1 MPVPS
6 VLTMPELRLATRGSE
21 LALTQTEWVAQAL
34 RRTHPDL
41 VVSVVVIESSGDR
54 DQESPVA
61 ALTEMG
67 AFVRSL
73 QYALLEGRADAA
85 VHSCKDLPT
94 QSPEGLTIA
103 AFPQRANPFD
113 VLVGSRLEDLAEGAV
128 IGTGSPRRR
137 SQLSLLRPDLR
148 FSELRGNVGTR
159 IRKVHDGE
167 VAAAVLAAAG
177 VERLGRESD
186 ITQQFTLGSMIP
198 APAQG
203 SLAVE
208 TIVGADAE
216 DLIAAI
222 DDSTVRAA
230 TEVER
235 LLLSETGAG
244 CRSALAAFAVVS
256 DESITLH
263 GFNDDER
270 GPRRGVVTS
279 GSREGAVAALIEELG
294 L

>member
-1 MPVPS
+1 M
-6 VLTMPELRLATRGSE
+6 MPELRLATRGSE
-21 LALTQTEWVAQAL
+21 LALTQTQWVAREL
-34 RRTHPDL
+34 RRAHPGL
-41 VVSVVVIESSGDR
+41 TVTVVTIESSGDR
-54 DQESPVA
+54 DRNSPVA

-73 QYALLEGRADAA
+73 QYALVDGRVDAA

-94 QSPEGLTIA
+94 ESPEGVTIA

-113 VLVGSRLEDLAEGAV
+113 VLVGSRLDDLDRGAV
-128 IGTGSPRRR
+128 VGTGSPRRR
-137 SQLSLLRPDLR
+137 SQLAVLRPDLE
-148 FSELRGNVGTR
+148 FVELRGNVDTR

-177 VERLGRESD
+177 VERLGRGSD
-186 ITQQFTLGSMIP
+186 VAQEFTLETMIP

-208 TIVGADAE
+208 TIAGTDALE
-216 DLIAAI
+216 LVAAI
-222 DDSTVRAA
+222 DDPRVRVV

-244 CRSALAAFAVVS
+244 CRSALAAYAVAG
-256 DESITLH
+256 DRSITMH
-263 GFNDDER
+263 GFNDDDK
-270 GPRRGVVTS
+270 GPRRAVVTGAS
-279 GSREGAVAALIEELG
+279 GKAAVAALIEELR

>member
-1 MPVPS
+1 M
-6 VLTMPELRLATRGSE
+6 MPELRLATRGSE
-21 LALTQTEWVAQAL
+21 LALTQTQWVAREL
-34 RRTHPDL
+34 RRAHPGL
-41 VVSVVVIESSGDR
+41 TVTVVTIESSGDR
-54 DQESPVA
+54 DRNSPVA

-73 QYALLEGRADAA
+73 QYALVDGRVDAA

-94 QSPEGLTIA
+94 ESPEGVTIA

-113 VLVGSRLEDLAEGAV
+113 VLVGSRLDDLDRGAV
-128 IGTGSPRRR
+128 VGTGSPRRR
-137 SQLSLLRPDLR
+137 SQLAVLRPDLE
-148 FSELRGNVGTR
+148 FVELRGNVDTR
-159 IRKVHDGE
+159 IRKVRDGE

-177 VERLGRESD
+177 VERLGRGSD
-186 ITQQFTLGSMIP
+186 VAQEFTLETMIP

-208 TIVGADAE
+208 TIAGTDALE
-216 DLIAAI
+216 LVAAI
-222 DDSTVRAA
+222 DDPRVRVV

-244 CRSALAAFAVVS
+244 CRSALAAYAVAG
-256 DESITLH
+256 DRSITMH
-263 GFNDDER
+263 GFNDDDK
-270 GPRRGVVTS
+270 GPRRAVVTGAS
-279 GSREGAVAALIEELG
+279 GKAAVAALIEELR